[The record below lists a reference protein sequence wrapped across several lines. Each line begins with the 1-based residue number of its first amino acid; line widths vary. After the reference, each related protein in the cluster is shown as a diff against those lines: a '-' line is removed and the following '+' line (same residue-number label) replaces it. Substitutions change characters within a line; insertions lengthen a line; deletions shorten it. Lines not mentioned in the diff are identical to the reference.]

1 MDIKKFG
8 LDYTKRLINLL
19 EEIDMEAI
27 ENIYKV
33 FENSIK
39 SGGTI
44 YILGNGGSAA
54 TATHMQNDLGI
65 GLKRRGLRNFRIQS
79 LADNVA
85 VTTAISNDIGYDNI
99 FLAQIEDQIT
109 KDDILLAISCSGNS
123 LNIIK
128 AVEYANK
135 IGSTVIGLTGF
146 TGGALKELS
155 DISFHINTP
164 NGEYGLVED
173 LHMIFDHLI
182 YSYYISNG
190 KN

>member
-1 MDIKKFG
+1 LDIKKFG